1 MRNEVV
7 VQKLIGYIE
16 KIMNYC
22 IGKDYNSFI
31 ADTKLVEACVFNL
44 SQMGELVNKLDE
56 AFTAAHREIPWRS
69 IYGLRNRIVHDY
81 EGVNLNLVWEIIAED
96 LSTLQTQLMM
106 LLGK

>member
-1 MRNEVV
+1 MSNEVI

-22 IGKDYNSFI
+22 ISKDYNSFI

-81 EGVNLNLVWEIIAED
+81 EGVNLTLVWEIIAED
-96 LSTLQTQLMM
+96 LSILRTQLMM
-106 LLGK
+106 LLSK